1 MEACE
6 TCRFRDGPLDS
17 TVFNWTRSGVR
28 VGRLNL
34 RVRSRLRYAV
44 NLGSS
49 RQRAM
54 AGDSHAP
61 AKNKTTEPTLSICQI
76 IQVIADFDVAEA
88 WAVRFLTLVDEL
100 YDDLIVW
107 LSDGE
112 GSLSELQERID
123 LLLRMSD
130 DVSVEF
136 GEAAKDFHVAYLSFG
151 AIKDAQTTKT
161 KGLAPAQPHLNLFG
175 CCLTWLS
182 GRLANWLRLDS

>member
-44 NLGSS
+44 NQGSS

-107 LSDGE
+107 LSDG
-112 GSLSELQERID
+112 
-123 LLLRMSD
+123 
-130 DVSVEF
+130 VSVEF

-151 AIKDAQTTKT
+151 AIKDAETTKT
-161 KGLAPAQPHLNLFG
+161 KGLAPAQPHLTLFG
-175 CCLTWLS
+175 CCVTWLS
-182 GRLANWLRLDS
+182 GKLASWLRLGS